1 MLKKI
6 VLSLLC
12 VLPFSIFAQDVKLG
26 HVDFEAVVTQMP
38 EIAKVK
44 LQMDTLQNQWENTLV
59 KMREEHSAKI
69 KELQDKQSTMPQ
81 SIQEALLAEIQEIE
95 NRISTFQ
102 QQAYTDLQKKQKEA
116 MAPIIEKVRTAIKA
130 VGTENKLTYV
140 FDLSTQN
147 IVYMAPTAFD
157 ITPLVKKKLGLK

>member
-26 HVDFEAVVTQMP
+26 HVDFQTVVSQMP
-38 EIAKVK
+38 EIASVQLK
-44 LQMDTLQNQWENTLV
+44 MDTLQNQWENMMV
-59 KMREEHSAKI
+59 KMREEHTTKI
-69 KELQDKQSTMPQ
+69 KELQDNQATMPQ
-81 SIQEALLAEIQEIE
+81 SIQEARLAEIQEIE

-102 QQAYTDLQKKQKEA
+102 QQAYSDLQKKQKEF
-116 MAPIIEKVRTAIKA
+116 MAPIIEKVRNAIKV
-130 VGTENKLTYV
+130 VGTENKLTYI
-140 FDLSTQN
+140 FDLSSQN

-157 ITPLVKKKLGLK
+157 VTPLVKKKLGLK